1 MLKSIRKTIYYRK
14 KYAAWQKKY
23 DALAPKVGDVA
34 PDFELLDVS
43 GKHSVRL
50 SDFQNKKPVA
60 LVFGS
65 FT

>member
-1 MLKSIRKTIYYRK
+1 MPKTTQFRK
-14 KYAAWQKKY
+14 KAMAWQREY

-34 PDFELLDVS
+34 PDFELRDVS
-43 GKHSVRL
+43 GENPVRL
-50 SDFQNKKPVA
+50 SDFQDHKPVA